1 MNIEASEANEHIAI
15 GRAYSKLILIGE
27 HSVVHGQPAI
37 AIPFPM
43 VSVEVAVQFMPG
55 GVQLNSEL
63 YQGPLES
70 VPLGLSGIQKCIRAT
85 LKHLDLP
92 EKDIYMNVES
102 SIPTGKGLGSSASV
116 AIAIVRSLF
125 AYAKRSYLPEELLE
139 LANVSEAVAHGSPSG
154 IDTVAVT
161 ATSPIWFERSGHVA
175 EIQPQSDFHFVV
187 ADTGRASDTRTAVQS
202 VASLFVRAPKR
213 IQRSFNRLG
222 ELTYQ
227 ARKVLEK
234 TSKQVLGQ
242 IMNEAQK
249 ELEALGVSDV
259 SLNRLIYLARQEG
272 ALGAKLTGAGNGG
285 CIIALARDATHSK
298 HLSESLLRSGAE
310 AVWSFVLGKPSENE
324 NQ

>member
-1 MNIEASEANEHIAI
+1 MNSEASAASERTAI

-27 HSVVHGQPAI
+27 HAVVHGQPAI

-43 VSVEVAVQFMPG
+43 IGVEVVVQSVLG
-55 GVQLNSEL
+55 SIQLNSEL

-70 VPLGLSGIQKCIRAT
+70 APPALNGVKKCIEAT
-85 LKHLDLP
+85 LKYLQLP
-92 EKDIYMNVES
+92 EKDLYMDIQS

-125 AYAKRSYLPEELLE
+125 AYVERSYLPEELLD

-161 ATSPIWFERSGHVA
+161 ATSPIWFERSGHIV
-175 EIQPQSDFHFVV
+175 EIEPQSDFHFVV
-187 ADTGRASDTRTAVQS
+187 ADTGRANDTRTAVQS
-202 VASLFVRAPKR
+202 VADLFMKAPKQ

-234 TSKQVLGQ
+234 TGKQVLGQ
-242 IMNEAQK
+242 ILNEAQK

-285 CIIALARDATHSK
+285 CMIALARDATHSQ

-310 AVWSFVLGKPSENE
+310 AVWSFVLGKQSENE